1 MRQWR
6 FWKKPM
12 TNLPHWPPAYPKTE
26 ATGNLKQHNADFKVT
41 EIPLVQPSGAAE
53 DEHIWL
59 YIEKNGANTAW
70 IAKRIAEVANVKEM
84 DVGYAGMKDRH
95 SISRQWFSIYLPR
108 VAEPDFSQLND
119 DEVTLLEQTRH
130 SKKLRRG
137 DLVGNHFEIRLRD
150 IQGDQAAIERS
161 LEQVKA
167 LGVPNY
173 FGEQRFGR
181 DGNNI
186 EAGRA
191 MLAGE
196 TRVKQRNKKSIYLS
210 AIRSLLFNEVLA
222 ARIQQGFWGQT
233 LEGDVLNNEQQPTG
247 PMWGR
252 GRSSTSAQ
260 ALDIEQLIIDKYATL
275 ADGLEH
281 AGLKQERRDLVS
293 KPKELSWKWLHN
305 GEQTDLVLSFSLAA
319 GHYAT
324 SVLKELLDVFEV
336 QK

>member
-1 MRQWR
+1 
-6 FWKKPM
+6 M

-161 LEQVKA
+161 LEQVEA

-173 FGEQRFGR
+173 FGEQRFGH

-293 KPKELSWKWLHN
+293 KPKELRWEWLHN

>member
-1 MRQWR
+1 
-6 FWKKPM
+6 M
-12 TNLPHWPPAYPKTE
+12 TNLPHWPQAYPKTE
-26 ATGNLKQHNADFKVT
+26 ASGNLKQYNADFKVT
-41 EIPLVQPSGAAE
+41 EMPLVQPSGAAE

-70 IAKRIAEVANVKEM
+70 VAKRIAELAKVKEM

-150 IQGDQAAIERS
+150 IQGDQAAIERN
-161 LEQVKA
+161 LEQVKM

-173 FGEQRFGR
+173 FGEQRFGH

-222 ARIQQGFWGQT
+222 ARIQQGLWGKT
-233 LEGDVLNNEQQPTG
+233 IEGDVLNEDQQTATG

-252 GRSSTSAQ
+252 GRSLASALAQ
-260 ALDIEQLIIDKYATL
+260 EIEQQVIDKYATL

-293 KPKELSWKWLHN
+293 KPKEFSWEWQQDA
-305 GEQTDLVLSFSLAA
+305 GQTDLLLTFSLAA

-324 SVLKELLDVFEV
+324 SILKELLDVIEV
-336 QK
+336 QN

>member
-1 MRQWR
+1 
-6 FWKKPM
+6 M
-12 TNLPHWPPAYPKTE
+12 THLPNWPRAYPRTE
-26 ATGNLKQHNADFKVT
+26 ATGNLKQQNSDFKVT
-41 EIPLVQPSGAAE
+41 EIPLTQPSGEADA
-53 DEHIWL
+53 EHIWL
-59 YIEKNGANTAW
+59 YVEKNDANTAW
-70 IAKRIAEVANVKEM
+70 TAKRIAELANVKEM

-108 VAEPDFSQLND
+108 AEAPDFSLLND
-119 DEVTLLEQTRH
+119 NEFTLLEQTRH

-137 DLVGNHFEIRLRD
+137 DLIGNQFEIRLRD
-150 IQGDQAAIERS
+150 VQGDQAAIEKN
-161 LEQVKA
+161 LLQVQT

-173 FGEQRFGR
+173 FGEQRFGH

-196 TRVKQRNKKSIYLS
+196 IRVKQRNKKSIYLS
-210 AIRSLLFNEVLA
+210 AVRSLLFNEVLA
-222 ARIQQGFWGQT
+222 ARIHQGLWGQAV
-233 LEGDVLNNEQQPTG
+233 EGDVLSDDQQQVTG

-252 GRSSTSAQ
+252 GRSPASAQ
-260 ALDIEQLIIDKYATL
+260 ALEIEQQVIEQHATL

-293 KPKELSWKWLHN
+293 KPKDLNWQWQQEN
-305 GEQTDLVLSFSLAA
+305 GKTDLLLSFSLAA

-324 SVLKELLDVFEV
+324 SVLQELLDVFEV
-336 QK
+336 HN

>member
-1 MRQWR
+1 
-6 FWKKPM
+6 M
-12 TNLPHWPPAYPKTE
+12 TALPHWPQAYPATN
-26 ATGNLKQHNADFKVT
+26 ATGILKQQNADFEVT
-41 EIPLVQPSGAAE
+41 ELPLTPPSGVDA

-70 IAKRIAEVANVKEM
+70 VAKRIAQLANVKEM

-95 SISRQWFSIYLPR
+95 AISRQWFSVYLPR
-108 VAEPDFSQLND
+108 VEAPDFTQLND
-119 DEVTLLEQTRH
+119 HEITVLEQTRH

-137 DLVGNHFEIRLRD
+137 ELLGNRFVIRLRD
-150 IQGDQAAIERS
+150 VKGNQTAIEHN
-161 LEQVKA
+161 LEQIKA

-173 FGEQRFGR
+173 FGQQRFGH

-196 TRVKQRNKKSIYLS
+196 TRIKQRNKKSIYLS

-222 ARIQQGFWGQT
+222 ARIEQGHWGQT
-233 LEGDVLNNEQQPTG
+233 LAGDWLNDEQQPTG

-252 GRSSTSAQ
+252 GRSAASAQ
-260 ALDIEQLIIDKYATL
+260 ALEIEQQIIAKYAAL

-293 KPKELSWKWLHN
+293 KPQALSWQWQPSN
-305 GEQTDLVLSFSLAA
+305 ERTDLTLSFTLAA

-324 SVLKELLDVFEV
+324 SVLKEVLEVFEDHN
-336 QK
+336 

>member
-1 MRQWR
+1 
-6 FWKKPM
+6 M
-12 TNLPHWPPAYPKTE
+12 TNLPYWPQAYSKTE
-26 ATGNLKQHNADFKVT
+26 ATGRLKQYNADFKVT
-41 EIPLVQPSGAAE
+41 ELPLVQPSGAAE

-70 IAKRIAEVANVKEM
+70 VAKRIAELAKVKEM

-95 SISRQWFSIYLPR
+95 SISRQWFSVYLPR

-150 IQGDQAAIERS
+150 IQGDQVAIERN
-161 LEQVKA
+161 LEQVKV

-173 FGEQRFGR
+173 FGEQRFGH

-196 TRVKQRNKKSIYLS
+196 TRVKQRDKKSIYLS

-222 ARIQQGFWGQT
+222 ARIQQGFWGQA
-233 LEGDVLNNEQQPTG
+233 LEGDVYNEEQQATG

-252 GRSSTSAQ
+252 GRSATAAQ
-260 ALDIEQLIIDKYATL
+260 ALEIEQQIIDKYATL

-293 KPKELSWKWLHN
+293 KPKELSWQWLQE
-305 GEQTDLVLSFSLAA
+305 GEQTDLLISFSLAA

-324 SVLKELLDVFEV
+324 SVLKELLDVVEV
-336 QK
+336 QN

>member
-1 MRQWR
+1 
-6 FWKKPM
+6 M
-12 TNLPHWPPAYPKTE
+12 TNLPHWPQSYPKTE

-41 EIPLVQPSGAAE
+41 EMPLVQPSGAAE

-59 YIEKNGANTAW
+59 YVEKNGANTAW
-70 IAKRIAEVANVKEM
+70 VAKRIAELANVKEM

-95 SISRQWFSIYLPR
+95 SISRQWFSVYLPR

-137 DLVGNHFEIRLRD
+137 DLLGNHFEIRLRD
-150 IQGDQAAIERS
+150 IQGDQAAIERN
-161 LEQVKA
+161 LIQVKE

-173 FGEQRFGR
+173 FGEQRFGHG
-181 DGNNI
+181 GNNI

-222 ARIQQGFWGQT
+222 ARIEQGHWGKT
-233 LEGDVLNNEQQPTG
+233 LEGDVLNEEQQATG

-252 GRSSTSAQ
+252 GRSAAAAQ
-260 ALDIEQLIIDKYATL
+260 ALEVEQKIIDKYATL

-293 KPKELSWKWLHN
+293 KPQELTWQWLQE
-305 GEQTDLVLSFSLAA
+305 GEQTDLLLSFSLNA

-336 QK
+336 QN